1 VRRSL
6 FKIDIIVYID
16 DPSNVLQS
24 LTGV

>member
-1 VRRSL
+1 L

>member
-1 VRRSL
+1 L

-24 LTGV
+24 FTGV